1 MTAGKVFLPLVLDS
15 FSISWGI
22 VAQQLANQFQCF
34 RNLLKTKIQNRSKL
48 SISYLSDMQTRDTRE
63 VVEFKN
69 ISKAA
74 GDAELSE
81 LLFWKAEVN

>member
-1 MTAGKVFLPLVLDS
+1 
-15 FSISWGI
+15 
-22 VAQQLANQFQCF
+22 
-34 RNLLKTKIQNRSKL
+34 
-48 SISYLSDMQTRDTRE
+48 MQTCDTRE